1 VWLRSHADDRLQ
13 TLNMLLIALL
23 QNNHNSNAVSFHRIR
38 RFRQYANVEWATY
51 MVRARVDTGMHA
63 RLQQCKYAHPA

>member
-1 VWLRSHADDRLQ
+1 MCVTSYMRLHCHADHRPQ
-13 TLNMLLIALL
+13 TVNTLLVAYS

-51 MVRARVDTGMHA
+51 TVRTCIDTGMYV
-63 RLQQCKYAHPA
+63 RL